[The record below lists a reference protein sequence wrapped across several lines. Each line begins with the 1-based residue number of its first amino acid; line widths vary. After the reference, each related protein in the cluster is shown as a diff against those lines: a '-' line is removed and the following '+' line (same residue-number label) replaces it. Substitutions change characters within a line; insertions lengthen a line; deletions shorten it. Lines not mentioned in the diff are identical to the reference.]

1 MFSGASDEELQE
13 NENNFGGSPY
23 KDGTD
28 QKGYNLGKD
37 NIAFNTPL
45 DCGQPLGYP
54 AYTILQTKKLTYHA
68 YFRTIDSMTFAT
80 SSHLSEA
87 SSRCS

>member
-1 MFSGASDEELQE
+1 MFSGVSDEELQE
-13 NENNFGGSPY
+13 NENNFADSPC

-28 QKGYNLGKD
+28 RKGYNPGKD

-45 DCGQPLGYP
+45 DCRLPLGCP
-54 AYTILQTKKLTYHA
+54 AYTILQTIKLTYHA